1 MNGTTAPAMA
11 EQALATILERLTLG
25 QEALQRQQHDHSV
38 LMTGLVE
45 AVQRAAAPRPEQR
58 RAVEAKGL
66 GRPVAFTGAM
76 EDWPSWSFQFA
87 TWFGSQF
94 REAGPIFDAIQRDT
108 ASEIT
113 DEVLE
118 EYRTEGTDVDTL
130 DSQLFT
136 CLVCLMRQ
144 GSESMELVRNARAK
158 SGLDAWRRLCGRY
171 EPTSPQANLLLL
183 RKVLQPSRATTSTF
197 VLELEK
203 WERALLQYQERSSET
218 LGEATK
224 LMVLLSLCPKVL
236 QEHLELNMSRLTTY
250 ATMRQEAVRYVETHL
265 SRSAS
270 SSANQG
276 AVPMEIGSLKG
287 AGKSAGKKSRKGSAS
302 PQMDSGSAP
311 RFEGTCYT
319 CGRVGHR
326 ASECRSGSSSK
337 GKGRG
342 KSSPSPPAKGKV
354 KGKSKGKGKASSS
367 SGGKSK
373 GKRKGL
379 RSLEEGDGEWPDE
392 EWTEGAEVPLGLLCT
407 LGHSGRVQDP
417 LGLMATATDFE
428 AVDLGSNPGR
438 ASLGQNA
445 ATRGR
450 GASSGVGRQSQQQ
463 RERRR
468 SAVPIASSPLPPP
481 AGRGRAHSCPGGAR
495 GP

>member
-144 GSESMELVRNARAK
+144 GSESMELVRHARAK
-158 SGLDAWRRLCGRY
+158 SGLDAWRRLRGRC
-171 EPTSPQANLLLL
+171 EPTNPQANLLLL
-183 RKVLQPSRATTSTF
+183 RKIL
-197 VLELEK
+197 
-203 WERALLQYQERSSET
+203 
-218 LGEATK
+218 
-224 LMVLLSLCPKVL
+224 
-236 QEHLELNMSRLTTY
+236 
-250 ATMRQEAVRYVETHL
+250 
-265 SRSAS
+265 
-270 SSANQG
+270 
-276 AVPMEIGSLKG
+276 
-287 AGKSAGKKSRKGSAS
+287 
-302 PQMDSGSAP
+302 
-311 RFEGTCYT
+311 
-319 CGRVGHR
+319 
-326 ASECRSGSSSK
+326 
-337 GKGRG
+337 
-342 KSSPSPPAKGKV
+342 
-354 KGKSKGKGKASSS
+354 
-367 SGGKSK
+367 
-373 GKRKGL
+373 
-379 RSLEEGDGEWPDE
+379 
-392 EWTEGAEVPLGLLCT
+392 
-407 LGHSGRVQDP
+407 
-417 LGLMATATDFE
+417 
-428 AVDLGSNPGR
+428 
-438 ASLGQNA
+438 
-445 ATRGR
+445 
-450 GASSGVGRQSQQQ
+450 
-463 RERRR
+463 
-468 SAVPIASSPLPPP
+468 
-481 AGRGRAHSCPGGAR
+481 
-495 GP
+495 